1 MSGRALV
8 GSGADGLI
16 VREVTLRDFRSY
28 AGLELTLEPGIVLVA
43 GANGAGK
50 TNLLEALHLGTQGF
64 SPRASSDAQM
74 VRFGADTGR
83 VRLRGARAARPI
95 QVDVVLAVNDA
106 RSARLNGST
115 LRSAEQLRGELQTLV
130 FTPDRLAVVKSGP
143 ATRRAYLD
151 RTVGRLFPSR
161 AQLPVD
167 YAAAVGQRNAAL
179 RRVAIG
185 ASTLDAVSPW
195 TERIVDLGTSLVAAR
210 QEALALLS
218 QPLETCAGSL
228 ELESLAAVYEGDPPT
243 VENLNARLERDL
255 QHGVTGHGPHRHEIR
270 IEASGRDLRTFG
282 SQGEQRAAIL
292 ALVLAEAEV
301 LAERNRV
308 APLVLLDDVLSELDG
323 TRRRSLAELISGGG
337 QTLVT
342 TTAAA
347 ALPVEP
353 AQSLLVEPGCVRA
366 A

>member
-1 MSGRALV
+1 
-8 GSGADGLI
+8 
-16 VREVTLRDFRSY
+16 
-28 AGLELTLEPGIVLVA
+28 
-43 GANGAGK
+43 
-50 TNLLEALHLGTQGF
+50 
-64 SPRASSDAQM
+64 M

-83 VRLRGARAARPI
+83 VQIRGTRAAKPV
-95 QVDVVLAVNDA
+95 QADVVLAVNDA
-106 RSARLNGST
+106 RSARLNGAV

-130 FTPDRLAVVKSGP
+130 FTPDRLAVVKGAP

-151 RTVGRLFPSR
+151 RTLGRLFPSR

-195 TERIVDLGTSLVAAR
+195 TETVTDLGALLVAAR

-218 QPLETCAGSL
+218 QPLERCAGGIGLGSL
-228 ELESLAAVYEGDPPT
+228 TAEYDGDPPT
-243 VENLNARLERDL
+243 VERLNARLERDL
-255 QHGVTGHGPHRHEIR
+255 QRGVTGLGPHLHEIR
-270 IEASGRDLRTFG
+270 IEMSGRDLRTFG
-282 SQGEQRAAIL
+282 SQGEQRAAVL

-301 LAERNRV
+301 LAERSR
-308 APLVLLDDVLSELDG
+308 ATPLVLLDDVLSELDG
-323 TRRRSLAELISGGG
+323 TRRQSLAELISHGG

-353 AQSLLVEPGCVRA
+353 AQSLVVEPGRVRA